1 MATSGLVKSLSG
13 SDGSSLKTFGYLETY
28 PVHNQ
33 IHGLVLIELCA
44 LVTFF
49 KMDFINFST
58 LKALTQTIQGLQTH
72 LVFEESSRRN
82 VSQL

>member
-1 MATSGLVKSLSG
+1 MS
-13 SDGSSLKTFGYLETY
+13 
-28 PVHNQ
+28 H
-33 IHGLVLIELCA
+33 
-44 LVTFF
+44 TFF
-49 KMDFINFST
+49 KKDFINFST